1 MEKIK
6 KVIISDFD
14 DTLYVDNKISDK
26 DIESINKFREDGNLF
41 VIATGSSYT
50 SFLRKVGNSKLIYD
64 YLIVNHGSTILK
76 KDDIIFNEVLDINT
90 FEDIIKRYN
99 LKDENNYTLIK
110 NTTGNFFS
118 TAKEGLVT
126 PNTEN
131 ITKVHLEFT
140 EETFKREL
148 DYLRANYNDKI
159 NIYDVL
165 NNEIEIISSK
175 ASKLISI
182 EKVLN

>member
-1 MEKIK
+1 M
-6 KVIISDFD
+6 
-14 DTLYVDNKISDK
+14 
-26 DIESINKFREDGNLF
+26 
-41 VIATGSSYT
+41 
-50 SFLRKVGNSKLIYD
+50 
-64 YLIVNHGSTILK
+64 
-76 KDDIIFNEVLDINT
+76 
-90 FEDIIKRYN
+90 
-99 LKDENNYTLIK
+99 
-110 NTTGNFFS
+110 
-118 TAKEGLVT
+118 VT

-140 EETFKREL
+140 EETFKMEL

-182 EKVLN
+182 EKVLNEEEVNTSNVYTIGDGYSDIEMIKKYNGYAMINSVPELKKHCIKEVSSISELIKDLS

>member
-90 FEDIIKRYN
+90 FEDIII
-99 LKDENNYTLIK
+99 L
-110 NTTGNFFS
+110 
-118 TAKEGLVT
+118 
-126 PNTEN
+126 
-131 ITKVHLEFT
+131 
-140 EETFKREL
+140 
-148 DYLRANYNDKI
+148 
-159 NIYDVL
+159 
-165 NNEIEIISSK
+165 
-175 ASKLISI
+175 
-182 EKVLN
+182 